1 MKNIGSEDIK
11 ERHLNENIAGKNIKL
26 VRPSFNTETAQKI
39 ISIIDKCREVF
50 LPWLD
55 WVADTKSMEDSLLFL
70 EKVDKD
76 WQDDNQFVY
85 EIMVDNNFIGLISVI
100 NVSWQHKKAEIGYW
114 LDTDYTG
121 KGYMSQA
128 VLLIE
133 KELFGKGF
141 NKIVIHTDVLN
152 IKSAAIPKR
161 LGYKLD
167 GILRQDVYSKPNHRF
182 RYRNVFS
189 KLKSDTVL
197 K

>member
-1 MKNIGSEDIK
+1 MPRS
-11 ERHLNENIAGKNIKL
+11 
-26 VRPSFNTETAQKI
+26 
-39 ISIIDKCREVF
+39 F

-85 EIMVDNNFIGLISVI
+85 EIIVDNNFIGLISVI

-189 KLKSDTVL
+189 KLKSDTGL